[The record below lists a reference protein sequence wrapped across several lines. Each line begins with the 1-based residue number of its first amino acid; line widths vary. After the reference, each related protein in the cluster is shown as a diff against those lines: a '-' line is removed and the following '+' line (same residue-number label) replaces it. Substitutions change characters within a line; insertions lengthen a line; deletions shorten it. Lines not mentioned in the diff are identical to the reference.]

1 MEAADKSMVSEAM
14 ERTKGLGDTTASM
27 PGTEAVNETVKE
39 GMTLIERF
47 YNGGNRARPGVA
59 DILVVVLDQVIGRM
73 RNSMGMRVATIDAC
87 NAEIAQ
93 LDAAIGRIAPKQ
105 NELKAELEIKAAR
118 AAELRRDIKDGTDTL
133 DDSVKIAQ
141 AALHKAQVATRKQV
155 SKFNEEMKTL
165 DRGYLGSGA
174 PLPGREVNLRK
185 NPNGPAARKPGDM
198 LKDLKLS

>member
-93 LDAAIGRIAPKQ
+93 LDAAIGRTAHISFLD
-105 NELKAELEIKAAR
+105 NEPFVRMLVQ
-118 AAELRRDIKDGTDTL
+118 T
-133 DDSVKIAQ
+133 
-141 AALHKAQVATRKQV
+141 
-155 SKFNEEMKTL
+155 
-165 DRGYLGSGA
+165 YLGYFA
-174 PLPGREVNLRK
+174 
-185 NPNGPAARKPGDM
+185 
-198 LKDLKLS
+198 

>member
-73 RNSMGMRVATIDAC
+73 RKNIREVKDA
-87 NAEIAQ
+87 
-93 LDAAIGRIAPKQ
+93 
-105 NELKAELEIKAAR
+105 
-118 AAELRRDIKDGTDTL
+118 
-133 DDSVKIAQ
+133 
-141 AALHKAQVATRKQV
+141 
-155 SKFNEEMKTL
+155 
-165 DRGYLGSGA
+165 RGYHGKTS
-174 PLPGREVNLRK
+174 
-185 NPNGPAARKPGDM
+185 
-198 LKDLKLS
+198 